1 MVTWCS
7 RAVNRNFPSLR
18 AALRTR
24 SSPFV
29 PLSRLCVRPGLGW
42 SVFSLVRGLSSTASA
57 GGLPLLFGCFAG
69 NTPLYDSPPP
79 CMWVL
84 WLIAF
89 SHRSAASW
97 PRTVTGSLGS
107 RAWSFYACVGSSTPQ
122 GRAVL
127 ALSHIAFLLSGLQDT
142 VCSLIRRF
150 RSSIPSPHI
159 PLSNAS
165 SAASRPALTW
175 LGARMD
181 RYSLPV

>member
-1 MVTWCS
+1 M
-7 RAVNRNFPSLR
+7 
-18 AALRTR
+18 
-24 SSPFV
+24 
-29 PLSRLCVRPGLGW
+29 
-42 SVFSLVRGLSSTASA
+42 FSLVSGLPSTTSA
-57 GGLPLLFGCFAG
+57 GGLTLLFGCFAG

-89 SHRSAASW
+89 SHRSAALR

-122 GRAVL
+122 GRAAL
-127 ALSHIAFLLSGLQDT
+127 ALSRTAFLHSGLQDA

-150 RSSIPSPHI
+150 RSSLPRPHI

-165 SAASRPALTW
+165 SAALRPALAS
-175 LGARMD
+175 LAGGAGRLSFFFFLIFFSFPL
-181 RYSLPV
+181 RAF